1 VQRAE
6 VAADGPEAP
15 GRFFLGE
22 AIAGPG
28 ERFLVLVDTKD
39 DTLRAERIEQG
50 AGVAAAAKGGVHVTP
65 VGGGNESRSYVV

>member
-1 VQRAE
+1 MQRAE

-15 GRFFLGE
+15 GRLFLGE

-28 ERFLVLVDTKD
+28 ERFLVLVDAEDNSLGT
-39 DTLRAERIEQG
+39 ERIEQG
-50 AGVAAAAKGGVHVTP
+50 AGVAPTPKGGVHVAP